1 MTWNIFKASELSLVQ
16 PTEIAQ
22 QMFKFKDG
30 SWIAAINL
38 TYLLETGEKEVLDN
52 LK

>member
-1 MTWNIFKASELSLVQ
+1 MTWKIFKDSELSLVQ

-22 QMFKFKDG
+22 QMFKLKDG

-38 TYLLETGEKEVLDN
+38 IHLLESGGKSVG
-52 LK
+52 